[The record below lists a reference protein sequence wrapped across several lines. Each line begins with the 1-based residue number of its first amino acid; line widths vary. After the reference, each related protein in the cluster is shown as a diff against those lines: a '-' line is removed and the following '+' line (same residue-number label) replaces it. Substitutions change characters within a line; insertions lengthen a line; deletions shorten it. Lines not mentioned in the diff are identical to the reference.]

1 MSSAKL
7 YACTLVFEPFLGRVY
22 CHPSARNATRLLQWR
37 KTPRF
42 ETRFSLQSIKTAINL
57 SSREAIRRSQNDC
70 IVLQRFGPA
79 PSFSPASTQLQLKN
93 VFYLF
98 SACAATS
105 IIYFLHSSCYSA
117 VPLALTLKTH
127 LISPSTPKGQQ
138 SVIRTH
144 SRHVMKVSKLTA
156 LHLRYAAGIGAGNE
170 LAWACSR
177 YDGSYG
183 NLVAIQLGVEPEKLD
198 FTYTACSGAL
208 VPDVH
213 KQATKLSPGQEF
225 VLVSAV
231 GDFFR
236 DLLSFH

>member
-1 MSSAKL
+1 MA
-7 YACTLVFEPFLGRVY
+7 VFSFRGLGPPHRSR
-22 CHPSARNATRLLQWR
+22 PPARN
-37 KTPRF
+37 
-42 ETRFSLQSIKTAINL
+42 FS
-57 SSREAIRRSQNDC
+57 
-70 IVLQRFGPA
+70 
-79 PSFSPASTQLQLKN
+79 LKN
-93 VFYLF
+93 VFYFF

-117 VPLALTLKTH
+117 VPLALTIKTH

-144 SRHVMKVSKLTA
+144 SRHVMILSKLTA

-231 GDFFR
+231 GDF
-236 DLLSFH
+236 SETC